1 MNIEKETLKLIENE
15 LQNKKEYKMKLKIAF
30 KLWLEVIKILKEENL
45 ENDLTKEICKKIN
58 SNVKQ
63 EGFSFKKNTMEIK
76 IEITQNGLRY
86 FGEYCS
92 DSNITTMW
100 AENINDYID
109 RIKSKIIK
117 IEEEIVRLEKEI
129 DLMENSDIM
138 NEYSHIMFMINQ
150 YEYRK
155 KEIENLL
162 NL

>member
-1 MNIEKETLKLIENE
+1 MNIEKETLKLMENE

-100 AENINDYID
+100 AENI
-109 RIKSKIIK
+109 K

-138 NEYSHIMFMINQ
+138 NEYSYIMFMINQ